1 MVRQLFVH
9 DELAEG
15 IEIQIAPFSETL
27 AFISDEAILRRVLVN
42 AVKNAPEAA
51 ETGSTVTIGF
61 GGSSSAVK
69 FFVHNPGMID
79 ESVQSNIFKRYYS
92 TKGGNRGLGT
102 YSMKL
107 LTEEYLGGEVSFWS
121 TADRGTTF
129 TFLIPNQGVAA
140 LRRG

>member
-1 MVRQLFVH
+1 MELIDEIWRGSGLYQLSMGQAVMIGVGLLLLYLAIVRKFEPL
-9 DELAEG
+9 L
-15 IEIQIAPFSETL
+15 L
-27 AFISDEAILRRVLVN
+27 
-42 AVKNAPEAA
+42 
-51 ETGSTVTIGF
+51 VTIGF